1 MFVQVS
7 SGVHRLSGG
16 VVNFYLIEDGG
27 KFTLVD
33 AGAPRDWRLLQRS
46 LASLGARL
54 ADLDAVLLTHAHSDH
69 VGVAERARTQA
80 DARVWIHADDVEGAR
95 TGKVIG
101 GRDGKATSYLL
112 RAEFYRTFVSLT
124 RRGAARM
131 IPIAEVS
138 AFADGETI
146 DVPGSPRAVHAPGH
160 TKGNAVIF
168 LQDRGVL
175 LTGDALATRNPLTG
189 RPGPQICPD
198 GLNMDSDQAM
208 ASLDHLRGITAG
220 TLLPGHGDPWT
231 QGVTEAIRLARAAG
245 RS

>member
-7 SGVHRLSGG
+7 GGVYRLSGG
-16 VVNFYLIEDGG
+16 IANFYLIEDGG

-33 AGAPRDWRLLQRS
+33 AGAPRDWRLLERS

-54 ADLDAVLLTHAHSDH
+54 TDLDAVLLTHAHPDH
-69 VGVAERARTQA
+69 VGVAEQARKQA
-80 DARVWIHADDVEGAR
+80 GARVWIHADDVEGVQ
-95 TGKVIG
+95 TGQVIG

-112 RAEFYRTFVSLT
+112 RAEFYRTFVSLA
-124 RRGAARM
+124 RRGAAKM
-131 IPIAEVS
+131 IPVAEVS

-160 TKGNAVIF
+160 TKGNAVIL

-175 LTGDALATRNPLTG
+175 FTGDALATRNPLTG
-189 RPGPQICPD
+189 RLGPQICPD